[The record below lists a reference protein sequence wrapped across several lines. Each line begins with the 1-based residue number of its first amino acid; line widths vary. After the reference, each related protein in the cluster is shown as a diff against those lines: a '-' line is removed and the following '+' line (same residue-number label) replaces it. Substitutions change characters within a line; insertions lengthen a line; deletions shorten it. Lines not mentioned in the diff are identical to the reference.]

1 MLAAARELFTER
13 GYDRTTVRDIAARA
27 GANQALLFR
36 YFGSKDA
43 LFRAVVTELTL
54 DVLAEGRAEELPAR
68 LLTHL
73 LIPDDKA
80 GLGNWLEAALRSTG
94 HDESVS
100 VIRELGEEYLGA
112 LSPLTDAPDVGLRS
126 DLVVAW
132 LLGIALLRSV
142 YRREPLASADPAA
155 VARHVLPG
163 IRMLL
168 ERTDVRFPAS

>member
-43 LFRAVVTELTL
+43 LFRAVLTGLTL
-54 DVLAEGRAEELPAR
+54 DVLTETPAEELPAR

-73 LIPDDKA
+73 LIPDDQA
-80 GLGNWLEAALRSTG
+80 GLGNWLQAALRSSG

-112 LSPLTDAPDVGLRS
+112 LSPLTDAADAALRS

-142 YRREPLASADPAA
+142 YSREPLASADPAA
-155 VARHVLPG
+155 VARHVLCG
-163 IRMLL
+163 VRMLL